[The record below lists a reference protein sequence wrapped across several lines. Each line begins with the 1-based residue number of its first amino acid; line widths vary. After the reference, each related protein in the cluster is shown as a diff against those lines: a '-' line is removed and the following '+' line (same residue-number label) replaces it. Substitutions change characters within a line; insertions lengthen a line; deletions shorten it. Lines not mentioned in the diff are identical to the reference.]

1 VSGFYPWINTGNV
14 AEANFGLKLK
24 FDSDITALSFQAW
37 DSNGAPGP
45 TGGGL
50 FVVVLDD
57 ADNII
62 DGMGFTGAWGGIG
75 NTWYNITTTGGSTF
89 KNVVIYNN
97 GFDQFSYVDN
107 LSWNVVPGPGSLA
120 LLGFAG
126 LVGSRRRRG

>member
-1 VSGFYPWINTGNV
+1 
-14 AEANFGLKLK
+14 
-24 FDSDITALSFQAW
+24 
-37 DSNGAPGP
+37 
-45 TGGGL
+45 L

-62 DGMGFTGAWGGIG
+62 DGMGLTGAWGGIG